1 MSELP
6 IDPSSQPFAL
16 RVRDLATTFMTD
28 EGEVR
33 AVDGVS
39 LEIAPGQT
47 LGLVGESGCGKS
59 VTALSILGLLPEHTA
74 FVERGT
80 VEIEGDRGP
89 IELVALREAE
99 RAAVRGDRI
108 AMIFQD
114 PMSSLNPMMTV
125 GDQLAEGLRAHRGLS
140 RAVARERS
148 IELLRKVGIPAPE
161 ERIEAYPHQLSG
173 GMRQRVMI
181 AMAIACGPRVLLA
194 DEPTTALD
202 VTIQAQVLELLRTL
216 RDESGMALLLITHDL
231 AVVGEIADD
240 VAVMYAGRIVERGP
254 TRRVLE
260 APLHPYTQGLVR
272 SIPSR
277 AVREGATEGER
288 AKLRLPTIP
297 GTVPA
302 LGRWPEGCRFADRC
316 ERVEARCRERSPTLA
331 AHARGGEVACFR
343 ADEAVRATASEPSA

>member
-1 MSELP
+1 VS
-6 IDPSSQPFAL
+6 FAL
-16 RVRDLATTFMTD
+16 RVRDLATTFVTD

-39 LEIAPGQT
+39 LEIAPGAT

-80 VEIEGDRGP
+80 VEIEGERGL
-89 IELVALREAE
+89 IELVALGENE
-99 RAAVRGDRI
+99 RASVRGDRI

-114 PMSSLNPMMTV
+114 PMSSLNPMMTI
-125 GDQLAEGLRAHRGLS
+125 GDQLAEGLVAHRGLS
-140 RAVARERS
+140 RAAARQRCV
-148 IELLRKVGIPAPE
+148 ELLRKVGIPGPE
-161 ERIEAYPHQLSG
+161 ERLGAYPHQLSG

-181 AMAIACGPRVLLA
+181 AIAIACGPRVLLA

-202 VTIQAQVLELLRTL
+202 VTIQAQVIELLRTL

-231 AVVGEIADD
+231 AVVSEIADE
-240 VAVMYAGRIVERGP
+240 VAVMYAGKIVERGP

-260 APLHPYTQGLVR
+260 QPLHPYTRGLVR

-277 AVREGATEGER
+277 AVRDGASDEER
-288 AKLRLPTIP
+288 RTLRLPTIP

-302 LGRWPEGCRFADRC
+302 LGRWPAGCRFADRC
-316 ERVEARCRERSPTLA
+316 ELVEGRCREEPPSLV
-331 AHARGGEVACFR
+331 AHASGAEVACFR
-343 ADEAVRATASEPSA
+343 ADETIAATQEASA

>member
-6 IDPSSQPFAL
+6 TDPSSQSFAL
-16 RVRDLATTFMTD
+16 RVRDLATTFVTD

-39 LEIAPGQT
+39 LEIAPGAT

-59 VTALSILGLLPEHTA
+59 VTALSILGLLPAHAA

-80 VEIEGDRGP
+80 VEISGDRGP
-89 IELVALREAE
+89 IELVALGEAE

-114 PMSSLNPMMTV
+114 PMSSLNPMMTI
-125 GDQLAEGLRAHRGLS
+125 GEQLAEGLRAHRGLT
-140 RAVARERS
+140 RAAARERS
-148 IELLRKVGIPAPE
+148 VALLRKVGIPAPE
-161 ERIEAYPHQLSG
+161 ERLDTYPHQLSG

-231 AVVGEIADD
+231 AVVSEIADE

-254 TRRVLE
+254 TRQVLE

-277 AVREGATEGER
+277 AVREGATEAER

-316 ERVEARCRERSPTLA
+316 ERVEARCRERSPTLVGQA
-331 AHARGGEVACFR
+331 NGGEVACFR
-343 ADEAVRATASEPSA
+343 AGEDVSVTATEPSA